1 MSQIGRTLLGRPS
14 ISFCMKPCYPKHGGA
29 HSVSKEE
36 AVAAVSPGVYKK
48 VLAVR
53 QAYPFDIACLLMR
66 FFGCMLNIGTVTM
79 ITLSGYSFLTAGL
92 SSSLIALSI
101 FVVTPRVSKLIDE
114 RGQSAVVPA
123 AAAISLVGLA
133 ILVGNVALNGPVW
146 PLFAGALL
154 VGFFPSPQA
163 MARARWTYLIRSG
176 RLGEA
181 SPDLRTMFSYESVL
195 DDAAF
200 IFSPSISIALAA
212 AIAPVAGMVAG
223 GAAFAVGVVLL
234 CASKSTEPVPGWSGA
249 ASTDCSQ
256 EAVADLAGEGPQQAA
271 RGGSPKRPAPTKSLI
286 ATSSAVRVLFVIYA
300 FAGSFLGLF
309 DTATV
314 SLSED
319 LHSPDFAGAV
329 LMASGAVSMT
339 AGFLFGMV
347 RLRAPLPK
355 QLVVAACAVGL
366 SFGTMFLIDSAPSL
380 MAVALFG
387 ATTYAPLLIVA
398 NGVCERAVPDARL
411 TEAITWL
418 NAGYTCGAAF
428 GPTVAGALIDAF
440 GTMASFKVGTLL
452 CLGMPVTALLCYR
465 IVKRNILP
473 AYTVAEQRNLT

>member
-1 MSQIGRTLLGRPS
+1 MSRS
-14 ISFCMKPCYPKHGGA
+14 GGGN
-29 HSVSKEE
+29 
-36 AVAAVSPGVYKK
+36 VAKVSPGVYKK
-48 VLAVR
+48 VLRVR
-53 QAYPFDIACLLMR
+53 EAYPFDIACLLMR
-66 FFGCMLNIGTVTM
+66 FFGSMLNIGVVTM

-101 FVVTPRVSKLIDE
+101 FVVTPRVSKRIDE
-114 RGQSAVVPA
+114 RGQSAVVPKA
-123 AAAISLVGLA
+123 AAVSLLGLVVLIA
-133 ILVGNVALNGPVW
+133 NVALHGPVW
-146 PLFAGALL
+146 PLFVGALL

-176 RLGEA
+176 RLGETA
-181 SPDLRTMFSYESVL
+181 PDLRTMFSYESVL
-195 DDAAF
+195 DDMAF

-212 AIAPVAGMVAG
+212 AIAPVAGMVCG
-223 GAAFAVGVVLL
+223 GVAFAVGVVLL
-234 CASKSTEPVPGWSGA
+234 CSAKGTEPYPGWSQGEAAGSAADVVGA
-249 ASTDCSQ
+249 ADAA
-256 EAVADLAGEGPQQAA
+256 EAVGDAAGEGALAEGAA
-271 RGGSPKRPAPTKSLI
+271 AVASAASVPSKSLL
-286 ATSSAVRVLFVIYA
+286 ATSEAVRVLFVIYA

-319 LHSPDFAGAV
+319 LNSPDFAGAV

-366 SFGTMFLIDSAPSL
+366 SFGTMFLIDSAPTL
-380 MAVALFG
+380 MVVALLG
-387 ATTYAPLLIVA
+387 ACTYAPLLIVA

-428 GPTVAGALIDAF
+428 GPTVAGALIDTF

-452 CLGMPVTALLCYR
+452 CLGMPITAILCYR
-465 IVKRNILP
+465 VVKASILP
-473 AYTVAEQRNLT
+473 AYTVVEKREM

>member
-1 MSQIGRTLLGRPS
+1 M
-14 ISFCMKPCYPKHGGA
+14 GGSGGG
-29 HSVSKEE
+29 SVAK
-36 AVAAVSPGVYKK
+36 VSPGVYKK
-48 VLAVR
+48 VLRVR
-53 QAYPFDIACLLMR
+53 EAYPFDIACLLMR
-66 FFGCMLNIGTVTM
+66 FFGSMLNIGVVTM

-101 FVVTPRVSKLIDE
+101 FVVTPRVSKRIDE
-114 RGQSAVVPA
+114 RGQSAVVPKA
-123 AAAISLVGLA
+123 AAVSLLGLVV
-133 ILVGNVALNGPVW
+133 LVANVALHGPVW
-146 PLFAGALL
+146 PLFVGALL

-181 SPDLRTMFSYESVL
+181 APDLRTMFSYESVL
-195 DDAAF
+195 DDMAF

-212 AIAPVAGMVAG
+212 AIAPVAGMVCG
-223 GAAFAVGVVLL
+223 GVAFAVGVVLL
-234 CASKSTEPVPGWSGA
+234 CSAKSTEPHPGWSQADVAGSGAEA
-249 ASTDCSQ
+249 AS
-256 EAVADLAGEGPQQAA
+256 AVADTAGAGAAASKGTLAEGAA
-271 RGGSPKRPAPTKSLI
+271 AVASAASVPSKSLL
-286 ATSSAVRVLFVIYA
+286 ATSAAVRVLFVIYA

-319 LHSPDFAGAV
+319 LNSPDFAGAV

-366 SFGTMFLIDSAPSL
+366 SFGTMFLIDSAPAL
-380 MAVALFG
+380 MAVALLG
-387 ATTYAPLLIVA
+387 ACTYAPLLIVA

-428 GPTVAGALIDAF
+428 GPTVAGALIDTF

-452 CLGMPVTALLCYR
+452 CLGMPLTAILCYR
-465 IVKRNILP
+465 VVKASILP
-473 AYTVAEQRNLT
+473 AYTVVEEREM

>member
-1 MSQIGRTLLGRPS
+1 MA
-14 ISFCMKPCYPKHGGA
+14 K
-29 HSVSKEE
+29 
-36 AVAAVSPGVYKK
+36 VSPGVYKK
-48 VLAVR
+48 VLRVR
-53 QAYPFDIACLLMR
+53 EAYPFDIACLLMR
-66 FFGCMLNIGTVTM
+66 FFGSMLNIGVVTM

-101 FVVTPRVSKLIDE
+101 FVVTPRVSKRIDE
-114 RGQSAVVPA
+114 RGQSAVVPKA
-123 AAAISLVGLA
+123 AAVSLLGLVVLIA
-133 ILVGNVALNGPVW
+133 NVALHGPVW
-146 PLFAGALL
+146 PLFVGALL

-181 SPDLRTMFSYESVL
+181 APDLRTMFSYESVL
-195 DDAAF
+195 DDMAF

-212 AIAPVAGMVAG
+212 AIAPVAGMVCG
-223 GAAFAVGVVLL
+223 GVAFAVGVVLL
-234 CASKSTEPVPGWSGA
+234 CSAKGTEPYPGWSQGEAAGGA
-249 ASTDCSQ
+249 ADVAD
-256 EAVADLAGEGPQQAA
+256 AVADVAGDGAAASKGALAEGAA
-271 RGGSPKRPAPTKSLI
+271 AVASAASVPSKSLL
-286 ATSSAVRVLFVIYA
+286 ATSAAVRVLFVIYA

-319 LHSPDFAGAV
+319 LNSPDFAGAV

-366 SFGTMFLIDSAPSL
+366 SFGTMFLIDSAPTL
-380 MAVALFG
+380 MAVALLG
-387 ATTYAPLLIVA
+387 ACTYAPLLIVA

-428 GPTVAGALIDAF
+428 GPTVAGALIDTF

-452 CLGMPVTALLCYR
+452 CLGMPLTAILCYR
-465 IVKRNILP
+465 VVKASILP
-473 AYTVAEQRNLT
+473 AYTVVEEREM

>member
-1 MSQIGRTLLGRPS
+1 M
-14 ISFCMKPCYPKHGGA
+14 
-29 HSVSKEE
+29 
-36 AVAAVSPGVYKK
+36 AAVSPGVYKK
-48 VLAVR
+48 VLSVR
-53 QAYPFDIACLLMR
+53 EAYPFDIACLLMR
-66 FFGCMLNIGTVTM
+66 FFGSMLNIGVVTM

-101 FVVTPRVSKLIDE
+101 FVVTPRVSKRIDE
-114 RGQSAVVPA
+114 RGQSAVVPKA
-123 AAAISLVGLA
+123 AAVSLLGLVVLIA
-133 ILVGNVALNGPVW
+133 NVALHGPVW
-146 PLFAGALL
+146 PLFVGALL
-154 VGFFPSPQA
+154 VGFFPSPPA

-181 SPDLRTMFSYESVL
+181 APDLRTMFSYESVL
-195 DDAAF
+195 DDMAF

-212 AIAPVAGMVAG
+212 AIAPVAGMVCG
-223 GAAFAVGVVLL
+223 GVAFAVGVVLL
-234 CASKSTEPVPGWSGA
+234 CSAKGTEPYPGWSQGETAGSAADVADAVGDAAGDGA
-249 ASTDCSQ
+249 AASKGALA
-256 EAVADLAGEGPQQAA
+256 EGAAAVASAA
-271 RGGSPKRPAPTKSLI
+271 SVPSKSLL

-319 LHSPDFAGAV
+319 LNSPDFAGAV

-366 SFGTMFLIDSAPSL
+366 SFGTMFLVDSAPTL
-380 MAVALFG
+380 MAVALLG
-387 ATTYAPLLIVA
+387 ACTYAPLLIVA

-452 CLGMPVTALLCYR
+452 CLGMPLTAILCYR
-465 IVKRNILP
+465 VVKASILP
-473 AYTVAEQRNLT
+473 AYTVVEKREM

>member
-1 MSQIGRTLLGRPS
+1 MD
-14 ISFCMKPCYPKHGGA
+14 A
-29 HSVSKEE
+29 EE
-36 AVAAVSPGVYKK
+36 GKGCAVAAVSPGVYKK

-53 QAYPFDIACLLMR
+53 QAYSFDIACLLMR
-66 FFGCMLNIGTVTM
+66 FFGSMLNIGVVTM

-101 FVVTPRVSKLIDE
+101 FVVTPRVSKRIDE
-114 RGQSAVVPA
+114 RGQSAVVPKA
-123 AAAISLVGLA
+123 AAVSLAGLV
-133 ILVGNVALNGPVW
+133 ILVANVALHGPAW
-146 PLFAGALL
+146 PLFVGALL
-154 VGFFPSPQA
+154 VGFYPSPQA

-181 SPDLRTMFSYESVL
+181 APDLRTMFSYESVL

-212 AIAPVAGMVAG
+212 AISPVAGMVTG
-223 GAAFAVGVVLL
+223 GVAFAVGVVLL
-234 CASKSTEPVPGWSGA
+234 CASRSTEPVPGWGDGGAGA
-249 ASTDCSQ
+249 ASAAA
-256 EAVADLAGEGPQQAA
+256 EVEGEPAVVAEQPP
-271 RGGSPKRPAPTKSLI
+271 RKSLL
-286 ATSSAVRVLFVIYA
+286 ATSAAVRVLFVTYA

-339 AGFLFGMV
+339 MGFLFGMV

-355 QLVVAACAVGL
+355 QFVVAACAVGL
-366 SFGTMFLIDSAPSL
+366 SFGTMFLIDSAPTL
-380 MAVALFG
+380 MLVALLG
-387 ATTYAPLLIVA
+387 AATYAPLLIVA
-398 NGVCERAVPDARL
+398 NSVCERAVPDARL

-428 GPTVAGALIDAF
+428 GPTVAGAIIDTF
-440 GTMASFKVGTLL
+440 GTMASFKVGTVL
-452 CLGMPVTALLCYR
+452 CLGMPVTAILCYR

-473 AYTVAEQRNLT
+473 AYTVVEERGAGK

>member
-1 MSQIGRTLLGRPS
+1 M
-14 ISFCMKPCYPKHGGA
+14 
-29 HSVSKEE
+29 
-36 AVAAVSPGVYKK
+36 AAVSPGVYKK

-53 QAYPFDIACLLMR
+53 QAYSFDIACLLMR
-66 FFGCMLNIGTVTM
+66 FFGSMLNIGVVTM

-101 FVVTPRVSKLIDE
+101 FVVTPRVSKRIDE
-114 RGQSAVVPA
+114 RGQSAVVPKA
-123 AAAISLVGLA
+123 AAVSLAGLV
-133 ILVGNVALNGPVW
+133 ILVANVALHGPAW
-146 PLFAGALL
+146 PLFVGALL
-154 VGFFPSPQA
+154 VGFYPSPQA

-181 SPDLRTMFSYESVL
+181 APDLRTMFSYESVL

-212 AIAPVAGMVAG
+212 AISPVAGMVTG
-223 GAAFAVGVVLL
+223 GVAFAVGVVLL
-234 CASKSTEPVPGWSGA
+234 CASRSTEPVPGWGDGGAGA
-249 ASTDCSQ
+249 ASA
-256 EAVADLAGEGPQQAA
+256 EAEVEGEPAVVAEQPP
-271 RGGSPKRPAPTKSLI
+271 RKSLL
-286 ATSSAVRVLFVIYA
+286 ATSAAVRVLFVTYA

-339 AGFLFGMV
+339 MGFLFGMV

-355 QLVVAACAVGL
+355 QFVVAACAVGL
-366 SFGTMFLIDSAPSL
+366 SFGTMFLIDSAPTL
-380 MAVALFG
+380 MLVALLG
-387 ATTYAPLLIVA
+387 AATYAPLLIVA
-398 NGVCERAVPDARL
+398 NSVCERAVPDARL

-428 GPTVAGALIDAF
+428 GPTVAGAIIDTF
-440 GTMASFKVGTLL
+440 GTMASFKVGTVL
-452 CLGMPVTALLCYR
+452 CLGMPVTAILCYR

-473 AYTVAEQRNLT
+473 AYTVVEERGAGK

>member
-1 MSQIGRTLLGRPS
+1 MSRS
-14 ISFCMKPCYPKHGGA
+14 GGGN
-29 HSVSKEE
+29 
-36 AVAAVSPGVYKK
+36 VAKVSPGVYKK
-48 VLAVR
+48 VLRVR
-53 QAYPFDIACLLMR
+53 EAYPFDIACLLMR
-66 FFGCMLNIGTVTM
+66 FFGSMLNIGVVTM

-101 FVVTPRVSKLIDE
+101 FVVTPRVSKRIDE
-114 RGQSAVVPA
+114 RGQSAVVPKA
-123 AAAISLVGLA
+123 AAVSLLGLVVLIA
-133 ILVGNVALNGPVW
+133 NVALHGPVW
-146 PLFAGALL
+146 PLFVGALL

-181 SPDLRTMFSYESVL
+181 APDLRTMFSYESVL
-195 DDAAF
+195 DDMAF

-212 AIAPVAGMVAG
+212 AIAPVAGMVCG
-223 GAAFAVGVVLL
+223 GVAFAVGVVLL
-234 CASKSTEPVPGWSGA
+234 CSAKGTEPYPGWSQGETA
-249 ASTDCSQ
+249 GSVADVAD
-256 EAVADLAGEGPQQAA
+256 AVADVAGDGAPASKGALAEGAA
-271 RGGSPKRPAPTKSLI
+271 AAASAASAPAKSLL

-319 LHSPDFAGAV
+319 LNSPDFAGAV

-366 SFGTMFLIDSAPSL
+366 SFGTMFLIDSASTL
-380 MAVALFG
+380 MAVALLG
-387 ATTYAPLLIVA
+387 ACTYAPLLIVA

-428 GPTVAGALIDAF
+428 GPTVAGALIDTF

-452 CLGMPVTALLCYR
+452 CLGMPLTAILCYR
-465 IVKRNILP
+465 VVKASILP
-473 AYTVAEQRNLT
+473 AYTVVEKREM

>member
-1 MSQIGRTLLGRPS
+1 MSGS
-14 ISFCMKPCYPKHGGA
+14 GGGN
-29 HSVSKEE
+29 
-36 AVAAVSPGVYKK
+36 VAKVSPGVYKK
-48 VLAVR
+48 VLRVR
-53 QAYPFDIACLLMR
+53 EAYPFDIACLLMR
-66 FFGCMLNIGTVTM
+66 FFGSMLNIGVVTM

-101 FVVTPRVSKLIDE
+101 FVVTPRVSKRIDE
-114 RGQSAVVPA
+114 RGQSAVVPKA
-123 AAAISLVGLA
+123 AAVSLLGLVVLIA
-133 ILVGNVALNGPVW
+133 NVALHGPVW
-146 PLFAGALL
+146 PLFVGALL

-176 RLGEA
+176 RLGETA
-181 SPDLRTMFSYESVL
+181 PDLRTMFSYESVL
-195 DDAAF
+195 DDMAF

-212 AIAPVAGMVAG
+212 AIAPVAGMVCG
-223 GAAFAVGVVLL
+223 GVAFAVGVVLL
-234 CASKSTEPVPGWSGA
+234 CSAKGTEPYPGWSQGEAAGSAADVADVVGA
-249 ASTDCSQ
+249 ADAADAVGDAAGDGAAASKGALA
-256 EAVADLAGEGPQQAA
+256 EGAAAVASAA
-271 RGGSPKRPAPTKSLI
+271 SVPSKSLL

-319 LHSPDFAGAV
+319 LNSPDFAGAV

-366 SFGTMFLIDSAPSL
+366 SFGTMFLIDSAPTL
-380 MAVALFG
+380 MAVALLG
-387 ATTYAPLLIVA
+387 ACTYAPLLIVA

-428 GPTVAGALIDAF
+428 GPTVAGALIDTF

-452 CLGMPVTALLCYR
+452 CLGMPLTAILCYR
-465 IVKRNILP
+465 VVKASILP
-473 AYTVAEQRNLT
+473 AYTVVEKREM

>member
-1 MSQIGRTLLGRPS
+1 MSRS
-14 ISFCMKPCYPKHGGA
+14 GGGN
-29 HSVSKEE
+29 
-36 AVAAVSPGVYKK
+36 VAKVSPGVYKK
-48 VLAVR
+48 VLRVR
-53 QAYPFDIACLLMR
+53 EAYPFDIACLLMR
-66 FFGCMLNIGTVTM
+66 FFGSMLNIGVVTM

-101 FVVTPRVSKLIDE
+101 FVVTPRVSKRIDE
-114 RGQSAVVPA
+114 RGQSAVVPKA
-123 AAAISLVGLA
+123 AAVSLLGLVVLIA
-133 ILVGNVALNGPVW
+133 NVALHGPVW
-146 PLFAGALL
+146 PLFVGALL

-176 RLGEA
+176 RLGETA
-181 SPDLRTMFSYESVL
+181 PDLRTMFSYESVL
-195 DDAAF
+195 DDMAF

-212 AIAPVAGMVAG
+212 AIAPVAGRVCG
-223 GAAFAVGVVLL
+223 GVAFAVGVVLL
-234 CASKSTEPVPGWSGA
+234 CSAKGTEPYPGWSQGEA
-249 ASTDCSQ
+249 AGSAADVAD
-256 EAVADLAGEGPQQAA
+256 AVADVAGDGAAASKGALAEGAA
-271 RGGSPKRPAPTKSLI
+271 AVASAASVPSKSLL

-319 LHSPDFAGAV
+319 LNSPDFAGAV

-366 SFGTMFLIDSAPSL
+366 SFGTMFLIDSAPTL
-380 MAVALFG
+380 MAVALLG
-387 ATTYAPLLIVA
+387 ACTYAPLLIVA

-428 GPTVAGALIDAF
+428 GPTVAGALIDTF

-452 CLGMPVTALLCYR
+452 CLGMPLTAILCYR
-465 IVKRNILP
+465 VVKASILP
-473 AYTVAEQRNLT
+473 AYTVVEKREM

>member
-1 MSQIGRTLLGRPS
+1 MA
-14 ISFCMKPCYPKHGGA
+14 K
-29 HSVSKEE
+29 
-36 AVAAVSPGVYKK
+36 VSPGVYKK
-48 VLAVR
+48 VLRVR
-53 QAYPFDIACLLMR
+53 EAYPFDIACLLMR
-66 FFGCMLNIGTVTM
+66 FFGSMLNIGVVTM

-101 FVVTPRVSKLIDE
+101 FVVTPRVSKRIDE
-114 RGQSAVVPA
+114 RGQSAVVPKA
-123 AAAISLVGLA
+123 AAVSLLGLVVLIA
-133 ILVGNVALNGPVW
+133 NVALHGPVW
-146 PLFAGALL
+146 PLFVGALL

-176 RLGEA
+176 RLGETA
-181 SPDLRTMFSYESVL
+181 PDLRTMFSYESVL
-195 DDAAF
+195 DDMAF

-212 AIAPVAGMVAG
+212 AIAPVAGMVCG
-223 GAAFAVGVVLL
+223 GVAFAVGVVLL
-234 CASKSTEPVPGWSGA
+234 CSAKGTEPYPGWSQGEAAGSAADVADVADAVDAAEAVGDAAGERAAASKGALAEGA
-249 ASTDCSQ
+249 A
-256 EAVADLAGEGPQQAA
+256 AVASAA
-271 RGGSPKRPAPTKSLI
+271 SVPSKSLL

-319 LHSPDFAGAV
+319 LNSPDFAGAV

-366 SFGTMFLIDSAPSL
+366 SFGTMFLIDSAPTL
-380 MAVALFG
+380 MAVALLG
-387 ATTYAPLLIVA
+387 ACTYAPLLIVA

-428 GPTVAGALIDAF
+428 GPTVAGALIDTF

-452 CLGMPVTALLCYR
+452 CLGMPLTAIRCYR
-465 IVKRNILP
+465 VVKASILP
-473 AYTVAEQRNLT
+473 AYTVVEKREM

>member
-1 MSQIGRTLLGRPS
+1 M
-14 ISFCMKPCYPKHGGA
+14 
-29 HSVSKEE
+29 
-36 AVAAVSPGVYKK
+36 AAVSPGVYKK

-53 QAYPFDIACLLMR
+53 QAYSFDIACLLMR
-66 FFGCMLNIGTVTM
+66 FFGSMLNIGVVTM

-101 FVVTPRVSKLIDE
+101 FVVTPRVSKRIDE
-114 RGQSAVVPA
+114 RGQSAVVPKA
-123 AAAISLVGLA
+123 AAMSLAGLV
-133 ILVGNVALNGPVW
+133 ILVANVALHGPAW
-146 PLFAGALL
+146 PLFVGALL
-154 VGFFPSPQA
+154 VGFYPSPQA

-181 SPDLRTMFSYESVL
+181 APDLRTMFSYESVL

-212 AIAPVAGMVAG
+212 AISPVAGMVTG
-223 GAAFAVGVVLL
+223 GVAFAVGVVLL
-234 CASKSTEPVPGWSGA
+234 CASRSTEPVPGWGDGGAGA
-249 ASTDCSQ
+249 ASAAA
-256 EAVADLAGEGPQQAA
+256 EVEGEPAVVAEQPP
-271 RGGSPKRPAPTKSLI
+271 RKSLL
-286 ATSSAVRVLFVIYA
+286 ATSAAVRVLFVTYA

-339 AGFLFGMV
+339 MGFLFGMV

-355 QLVVAACAVGL
+355 QFVVAACAVGL
-366 SFGTMFLIDSAPSL
+366 SFGTMFLIDSAPTL
-380 MAVALFG
+380 MLVALLG
-387 ATTYAPLLIVA
+387 AATYAPLLIVA
-398 NGVCERAVPDARL
+398 NSVCERAVPDARL

-428 GPTVAGALIDAF
+428 GPTVAGAIIDTF
-440 GTMASFKVGTLL
+440 GTMASFKVGTVL
-452 CLGMPVTALLCYR
+452 CLGMPVTAILCYR

-473 AYTVAEQRNLT
+473 AYTVVEERGAGK

>member
-1 MSQIGRTLLGRPS
+1 MA
-14 ISFCMKPCYPKHGGA
+14 K
-29 HSVSKEE
+29 
-36 AVAAVSPGVYKK
+36 VSPGVYKK
-48 VLAVR
+48 VLRVR
-53 QAYPFDIACLLMR
+53 EAYPFDIACLLMR
-66 FFGCMLNIGTVTM
+66 FFGSMLNIGVVTM

-101 FVVTPRVSKLIDE
+101 FVVTPRVSKRIDE
-114 RGQSAVVPA
+114 RGQSAVVPKA
-123 AAAISLVGLA
+123 AAVSLLGLVVLIA
-133 ILVGNVALNGPVW
+133 NVALHGPVW
-146 PLFAGALL
+146 PLFVGALL

-176 RLGEA
+176 RLGETA
-181 SPDLRTMFSYESVL
+181 PDLRTMFSYESVL
-195 DDAAF
+195 DDMAF

-212 AIAPVAGMVAG
+212 AIAPVAGMVCG
-223 GAAFAVGVVLL
+223 GVAFAVGVVLL
-234 CASKSTEPVPGWSGA
+234 CSAKGTEPYPGWSQGEAAGSAADVADVADAVGDAAGDGA
-249 ASTDCSQ
+249 AASKGALA
-256 EAVADLAGEGPQQAA
+256 EGAAAVASAA
-271 RGGSPKRPAPTKSLI
+271 SVPSKSLL

-319 LHSPDFAGAV
+319 LNSPDFAGAV

-366 SFGTMFLIDSAPSL
+366 SFGTMFLVDSAPTL
-380 MAVALFG
+380 MAVALLG
-387 ATTYAPLLIVA
+387 ACTYAPLLIVA

-428 GPTVAGALIDAF
+428 GPTVAGALIDTF

-452 CLGMPVTALLCYR
+452 CLGMPLTAILCYR
-465 IVKRNILP
+465 VVKASILP
-473 AYTVAEQRNLT
+473 AYTVVEKREM

>member
-1 MSQIGRTLLGRPS
+1 M
-14 ISFCMKPCYPKHGGA
+14 
-29 HSVSKEE
+29 
-36 AVAAVSPGVYKK
+36 AAVSPGVYKK
-48 VLAVR
+48 VLSVR
-53 QAYPFDIACLLMR
+53 EAYPFDIACLLMR
-66 FFGCMLNIGTVTM
+66 FFGSMLNIGVVTM

-101 FVVTPRVSKLIDE
+101 FVVTPRVSKRIDE
-114 RGQSAVVPA
+114 RGQSAVVPKA
-123 AAAISLVGLA
+123 AAVSLLGLVVLIA
-133 ILVGNVALNGPVW
+133 NVALHGPVW
-146 PLFAGALL
+146 PLFVGALL

-181 SPDLRTMFSYESVL
+181 APDLRTMFSYESVL
-195 DDAAF
+195 DDMAF

-212 AIAPVAGMVAG
+212 AIAPVAGMVCG
-223 GAAFAVGVVLL
+223 GVAFAVGVVLL
-234 CASKSTEPVPGWSGA
+234 CSAKGTEPYPGWSQGETAGSAADVAFAVGDAAGDGA
-249 ASTDCSQ
+249 AASKGALA
-256 EAVADLAGEGPQQAA
+256 EGAAAVASAA
-271 RGGSPKRPAPTKSLI
+271 SVPSKSLL

-319 LHSPDFAGAV
+319 LNSPDFAGAV

-366 SFGTMFLIDSAPSL
+366 SFGTMFLVDSAPTL
-380 MAVALFG
+380 MAVALLG
-387 ATTYAPLLIVA
+387 ACTYAPLLIVA

-452 CLGMPVTALLCYR
+452 CLGMPLTAILCYR
-465 IVKRNILP
+465 VVKASILP
-473 AYTVAEQRNLT
+473 AYTVVEKREM

>member
-1 MSQIGRTLLGRPS
+1 MA
-14 ISFCMKPCYPKHGGA
+14 K
-29 HSVSKEE
+29 
-36 AVAAVSPGVYKK
+36 VSPGVYKK
-48 VLAVR
+48 VLRVR
-53 QAYPFDIACLLMR
+53 EAYPFDIACLLMR
-66 FFGCMLNIGTVTM
+66 FFGSMLNIGVVTM

-101 FVVTPRVSKLIDE
+101 FVVTPRVSKRIDE
-114 RGQSAVVPA
+114 RGQSAVVPKA
-123 AAAISLVGLA
+123 AALSLLGLVV
-133 ILVGNVALNGPVW
+133 LVANVTLRGPVW
-146 PLFAGALL
+146 PLFVGALL

-181 SPDLRTMFSYESVL
+181 APDLRTMFSYESVL
-195 DDAAF
+195 DDMAF

-212 AIAPVAGMVAG
+212 AIAPVAGMVCG
-223 GAAFAVGVVLL
+223 GVAFAVGVVLL
-234 CASKSTEPVPGWSGA
+234 CSAKSTEPHPGWSQTDVAGSGAEA
-249 ASTDCSQ
+249 AS
-256 EAVADLAGEGPQQAA
+256 AVADVAGDGAAASKGALAEGAA
-271 RGGSPKRPAPTKSLI
+271 AVASAASVPSKSLL
-286 ATSSAVRVLFVIYA
+286 ATSAAVRVLFVIYA

-319 LHSPDFAGAV
+319 LNSPDFAGAV

-366 SFGTMFLIDSAPSL
+366 SFGTMFLIDSAPTL
-380 MAVALFG
+380 MAVALLG
-387 ATTYAPLLIVA
+387 ACTYAPLLIVA

-428 GPTVAGALIDAF
+428 GPTVAGALIDTF

-452 CLGMPVTALLCYR
+452 CLGMPLTAIFCYR
-465 IVKRNILP
+465 VVKASILP
-473 AYTVAEQRNLT
+473 AYTVVEEREM

>member
-1 MSQIGRTLLGRPS
+1 LD
-14 ISFCMKPCYPKHGGA
+14 A
-29 HSVSKEE
+29 EE
-36 AVAAVSPGVYKK
+36 GKGCAVAAVSPGVYKK

-53 QAYPFDIACLLMR
+53 QAYSFDIACLLMR
-66 FFGCMLNIGTVTM
+66 FFGSMLNIGVVTM

-101 FVVTPRVSKLIDE
+101 FVVTPRVSKRIDE
-114 RGQSAVVPA
+114 RGQSAVVPKA
-123 AAAISLVGLA
+123 AAVSLAGLV
-133 ILVGNVALNGPVW
+133 ILVANVALHGPAW
-146 PLFAGALL
+146 PLFVGALL
-154 VGFFPSPQA
+154 VGFYPSPQA

-181 SPDLRTMFSYESVL
+181 APDLRTMFSYESVL

-212 AIAPVAGMVAG
+212 AISPVAGMVTG
-223 GAAFAVGVVLL
+223 GVAFAVGVVLL
-234 CASKSTEPVPGWSGA
+234 CASRSTEPVPGWGDGGAGA
-249 ASTDCSQ
+249 ASAAA
-256 EAVADLAGEGPQQAA
+256 EVEGEPAVVAEQPP
-271 RGGSPKRPAPTKSLI
+271 RKSLL
-286 ATSSAVRVLFVIYA
+286 ATSAAVRVLFVTYA

-339 AGFLFGMV
+339 MGFLFGMV

-355 QLVVAACAVGL
+355 QFVVAACAVGL
-366 SFGTMFLIDSAPSL
+366 SFGTMFLIDSAPTL
-380 MAVALFG
+380 MLVALLG
-387 ATTYAPLLIVA
+387 AATYAPLLIVA
-398 NGVCERAVPDARL
+398 NSVCERAVPDARL

-428 GPTVAGALIDAF
+428 GPTVAGAIIDTF
-440 GTMASFKVGTLL
+440 GTMASFKVGTVL
-452 CLGMPVTALLCYR
+452 CLGMPVTAILCYR

-473 AYTVAEQRNLT
+473 AYTVVEERGAGK

>member
-1 MSQIGRTLLGRPS
+1 
-14 ISFCMKPCYPKHGGA
+14 
-29 HSVSKEE
+29 
-36 AVAAVSPGVYKK
+36 VAAVSPGVYKK

-53 QAYPFDIACLLMR
+53 QAYSFDIACLLMR
-66 FFGCMLNIGTVTM
+66 FFGSMLNIGVVTM

-101 FVVTPRVSKLIDE
+101 FVVTPRVSKRIDE
-114 RGQSAVVPA
+114 RGQSAVVPKA
-123 AAAISLVGLA
+123 AAVSLAGLV
-133 ILVGNVALNGPVW
+133 ILVANVALHGPAW
-146 PLFAGALL
+146 PLFVGALL
-154 VGFFPSPQA
+154 VGFYPSPQA

-181 SPDLRTMFSYESVL
+181 APDLRTMFSYESVL

-212 AIAPVAGMVAG
+212 AISPVAGMVTG
-223 GAAFAVGVVLL
+223 GVAFAVGVVLL
-234 CASKSTEPVPGWSGA
+234 CASRSTEPVPGWGDGGAGA
-249 ASTDCSQ
+249 ASAAA
-256 EAVADLAGEGPQQAA
+256 EVEGEPAVVAEQPP
-271 RGGSPKRPAPTKSLI
+271 RKSLL
-286 ATSSAVRVLFVIYA
+286 ATSAAVRVLFVTYA

-339 AGFLFGMV
+339 MGFLFGMV

-355 QLVVAACAVGL
+355 QFVVAACAVGL
-366 SFGTMFLIDSAPSL
+366 SFGTMFLIDSAPTL
-380 MAVALFG
+380 MLVALLG
-387 ATTYAPLLIVA
+387 AATYAPLLIVA
-398 NGVCERAVPDARL
+398 NSVCERAVPDARL

-428 GPTVAGALIDAF
+428 GPTVAGAIIDTF
-440 GTMASFKVGTLL
+440 GTMASFKVGTVL
-452 CLGMPVTALLCYR
+452 CLGMPVTAILCYR
-465 IVKRNILP
+465 IVKRNVLP
-473 AYTVAEQRNLT
+473 AYTVVEERGAGK

>member
-1 MSQIGRTLLGRPS
+1 MSRS
-14 ISFCMKPCYPKHGGA
+14 GGGN
-29 HSVSKEE
+29 
-36 AVAAVSPGVYKK
+36 VAKVSPGVYKK
-48 VLAVR
+48 VLRVR
-53 QAYPFDIACLLMR
+53 EAYPFDIACLLMR
-66 FFGCMLNIGTVTM
+66 FFGSMLNIGVVTM

-101 FVVTPRVSKLIDE
+101 FVVTPRVSKRIDE
-114 RGQSAVVPA
+114 RGQSAVVPKA
-123 AAAISLVGLA
+123 AAVSLLGLVVLIA
-133 ILVGNVALNGPVW
+133 NVALHGPVW
-146 PLFAGALL
+146 PLFVGALL

-176 RLGEA
+176 RLGETA
-181 SPDLRTMFSYESVL
+181 PDLRTMFSYESVL
-195 DDAAF
+195 DDMAF

-212 AIAPVAGMVAG
+212 AIAPVAGMVCG
-223 GAAFAVGVVLL
+223 GVAFAVGVVLL
-234 CASKSTEPVPGWSGA
+234 CLAKGTEPYPGWSQGEA
-249 ASTDCSQ
+249 AGSAADVVD
-256 EAVADLAGEGPQQAA
+256 AVADVAGDGAAASKGALAEGAA
-271 RGGSPKRPAPTKSLI
+271 AVASAASVPSKSLL

-319 LHSPDFAGAV
+319 LNSPDFAGAV

-366 SFGTMFLIDSAPSL
+366 SFGTMFLIDSAPTL
-380 MAVALFG
+380 MAVALLG
-387 ATTYAPLLIVA
+387 ACTYAPLLIVA

-428 GPTVAGALIDAF
+428 GPTVAGALIDTF

-452 CLGMPVTALLCYR
+452 CLGMPLTAILCYR
-465 IVKRNILP
+465 VVKASILP
-473 AYTVAEQRNLT
+473 AYTVVEKREM

>member
-1 MSQIGRTLLGRPS
+1 MA
-14 ISFCMKPCYPKHGGA
+14 K
-29 HSVSKEE
+29 
-36 AVAAVSPGVYKK
+36 VSPGVYKK
-48 VLAVR
+48 VLRVR
-53 QAYPFDIACLLMR
+53 EAYPFDIACLLMR
-66 FFGCMLNIGTVTM
+66 FFGSMLNIGVVTM
-79 ITLSGYSFLTAGL
+79 VTLSGYSFLTAGL

-101 FVVTPRVSKLIDE
+101 FVVTPRVSKRIDE
-114 RGQSAVVPA
+114 RGQSAVVPKA
-123 AAAISLVGLA
+123 AAVSLLGLVVLIA
-133 ILVGNVALNGPVW
+133 NVALHGPVW
-146 PLFAGALL
+146 PLFVGALL

-181 SPDLRTMFSYESVL
+181 APDLRTMFSYESVL
-195 DDAAF
+195 DDMAF

-212 AIAPVAGMVAG
+212 AIAPVAGMVCG
-223 GAAFAVGVVLL
+223 GVAFAVGVVLL
-234 CASKSTEPVPGWSGA
+234 CSAKGTEPYPGWSQGEAAGSAADVVGA
-249 ASTDCSQ
+249 ADAA
-256 EAVADLAGEGPQQAA
+256 EAVGDAAGEGAA
-271 RGGSPKRPAPTKSLI
+271 ASKGALAEGAAAVASAASVPSKSLL

-319 LHSPDFAGAV
+319 LNSPDFAGAV

-366 SFGTMFLIDSAPSL
+366 SFGTMFLIDSAPML
-380 MAVALFG
+380 MAVALLG
-387 ATTYAPLLIVA
+387 ACTYAPLLIVA

-428 GPTVAGALIDAF
+428 GPTVAGALIDTF

-452 CLGMPVTALLCYR
+452 CLGMPLTAILCYR
-465 IVKRNILP
+465 VVKASILP
-473 AYTVAEQRNLT
+473 AYTVVEKREM

>member
-1 MSQIGRTLLGRPS
+1 MSGS
-14 ISFCMKPCYPKHGGA
+14 GGG
-29 HSVSKEE
+29 K
-36 AVAAVSPGVYKK
+36 VAKVSPGVYKK
-48 VLAVR
+48 VLRVR
-53 QAYPFDIACLLMR
+53 EAYPFDIACLLMR
-66 FFGCMLNIGTVTM
+66 FFGSMLNIGVVTM

-101 FVVTPRVSKLIDE
+101 FVVTPRVSKRIDE
-114 RGQSAVVPA
+114 RGQSAVVPKA
-123 AAAISLVGLA
+123 AAVSLLGLVVLIA
-133 ILVGNVALNGPVW
+133 NVALHGPVW
-146 PLFAGALL
+146 PLFVGALL

-176 RLGEA
+176 RLGETA
-181 SPDLRTMFSYESVL
+181 PDLRTMFSYESVL
-195 DDAAF
+195 DDMAF

-212 AIAPVAGMVAG
+212 AIAPVAGMVCG
-223 GAAFAVGVVLL
+223 GVAFAVGVVLL
-234 CASKSTEPVPGWSGA
+234 CSAKGTEPYPGWSQGEAAGSAADVADVVADVAGDGA
-249 ASTDCSQ
+249 AALKGALAEGAS
-256 EAVADLAGEGPQQAA
+256 AVASAA
-271 RGGSPKRPAPTKSLI
+271 SAPAKSLL

-319 LHSPDFAGAV
+319 LNSPDFAGAV

-366 SFGTMFLIDSAPSL
+366 SFGTMFLIDSAPTL
-380 MAVALFG
+380 MAVALLG
-387 ATTYAPLLIVA
+387 ACTYAPLLIVA

-428 GPTVAGALIDAF
+428 GPTVAGALIDTF

-452 CLGMPVTALLCYR
+452 CLGMPLTAILCYR
-465 IVKRNILP
+465 VVKASILP
-473 AYTVAEQRNLT
+473 AYTVVEKREM

>member
-1 MSQIGRTLLGRPS
+1 MSGS
-14 ISFCMKPCYPKHGGA
+14 GGG
-29 HSVSKEE
+29 SVAK
-36 AVAAVSPGVYKK
+36 VSPGVYKK
-48 VLAVR
+48 VLRVR
-53 QAYPFDIACLLMR
+53 EAYPFDIACLLMR
-66 FFGCMLNIGTVTM
+66 FFGSMLNIGVVTM

-101 FVVTPRVSKLIDE
+101 FVVTPRVSKRIDE
-114 RGQSAVVPA
+114 RGQSAVVPKA
-123 AAAISLVGLA
+123 AAVSLLGLVV
-133 ILVGNVALNGPVW
+133 LVANVALHGPVW
-146 PLFAGALL
+146 PLFVGALL

-181 SPDLRTMFSYESVL
+181 APDLRTMFSYESVL
-195 DDAAF
+195 DDMAF

-212 AIAPVAGMVAG
+212 AIAPVAGMVCG
-223 GAAFAVGVVLL
+223 GVAFAVGVVLL
-234 CASKSTEPVPGWSGA
+234 CSAKSTEPHPGWSQTDVAGSGAEA
-249 ASTDCSQ
+249 AS
-256 EAVADLAGEGPQQAA
+256 AVADTAGAGAAASKGALAEGAA
-271 RGGSPKRPAPTKSLI
+271 AVASAASVPSKSLL
-286 ATSSAVRVLFVIYA
+286 ATSAAVRVLFVIYA

-319 LHSPDFAGAV
+319 LNSPDFAGAV

-355 QLVVAACAVGL
+355 QLVVAAC
-366 SFGTMFLIDSAPSL
+366 
-380 MAVALFG
+380 
-387 ATTYAPLLIVA
+387 PLLIVA

-428 GPTVAGALIDAF
+428 GPTVAGALIDTF

-452 CLGMPVTALLCYR
+452 CLGMPLTAILCYR
-465 IVKRNILP
+465 VVKASILP
-473 AYTVAEQRNLT
+473 AYTVVEEREM

>member
-1 MSQIGRTLLGRPS
+1 M
-14 ISFCMKPCYPKHGGA
+14 
-29 HSVSKEE
+29 
-36 AVAAVSPGVYKK
+36 AAVSPGVYKK

-53 QAYPFDIACLLMR
+53 QAYSFDIACLLMR
-66 FFGCMLNIGTVTM
+66 FFGSMLNIGVVTM

-101 FVVTPRVSKLIDE
+101 FVVTPRVSKRIDE
-114 RGQSAVVPA
+114 RGQSAVVPKA
-123 AAAISLVGLA
+123 AAVSLAGLV
-133 ILVGNVALNGPVW
+133 ILVANVALHGPAW
-146 PLFAGALL
+146 PLFVGALL
-154 VGFFPSPQA
+154 VGFYPS
-163 MARARWTYLIRSG
+163 SG

-181 SPDLRTMFSYESVL
+181 APDLRTMFSYESVL

-212 AIAPVAGMVAG
+212 AISPVAGMVTG
-223 GAAFAVGVVLL
+223 GVAFAVGVVLL
-234 CASKSTEPVPGWSGA
+234 CASRSTEPVPGWGDGGAGA
-249 ASTDCSQ
+249 ASAAA
-256 EAVADLAGEGPQQAA
+256 EVEGEPAVVAEQPP
-271 RGGSPKRPAPTKSLI
+271 RKSLL
-286 ATSSAVRVLFVIYA
+286 ATSAAVRVLFVTYA

-339 AGFLFGMV
+339 MGFLFGMV

-355 QLVVAACAVGL
+355 QFVVAACAVGL
-366 SFGTMFLIDSAPSL
+366 SFGTMFLIDSAPTL
-380 MAVALFG
+380 MLVALLG
-387 ATTYAPLLIVA
+387 AATYAPLLIVA
-398 NGVCERAVPDARL
+398 NSVCERAVPDARL

-428 GPTVAGALIDAF
+428 GPTVAGAIIDTF
-440 GTMASFKVGTLL
+440 GTMASFKVGTVL
-452 CLGMPVTALLCYR
+452 CLGMPVTAILCYR

-473 AYTVAEQRNLT
+473 AYTVVEERGAGK

>member
-1 MSQIGRTLLGRPS
+1 MSRS
-14 ISFCMKPCYPKHGGA
+14 GGGN
-29 HSVSKEE
+29 
-36 AVAAVSPGVYKK
+36 VAKVSPGVYKK
-48 VLAVR
+48 VLRVR
-53 QAYPFDIACLLMR
+53 EAYPFDIACLLMR
-66 FFGCMLNIGTVTM
+66 FFGSMLNIGVVTM

-101 FVVTPRVSKLIDE
+101 FVVTPRVSKRIDE
-114 RGQSAVVPA
+114 RGQSAVVPKA
-123 AAAISLVGLA
+123 AAVSLLGLVVLIA
-133 ILVGNVALNGPVW
+133 NVALHGPVW
-146 PLFAGALL
+146 PLFVGALL

-176 RLGEA
+176 RLGETA
-181 SPDLRTMFSYESVL
+181 PDLRTMFSYESVL
-195 DDAAF
+195 DDMAF

-212 AIAPVAGMVAG
+212 AIAPVAGMVCG
-223 GAAFAVGVVLL
+223 GVAFAVGVVLL
-234 CASKSTEPVPGWSGA
+234 CSAKGTEPYPGWSQGEAAGSAGAVDAAEAVGDAVGEGA
-249 ASTDCSQ
+249 AASKGALA
-256 EAVADLAGEGPQQAA
+256 EGAAAVASAA
-271 RGGSPKRPAPTKSLI
+271 SAPAKSLL

-319 LHSPDFAGAV
+319 LNSPDFAGAV

-366 SFGTMFLIDSAPSL
+366 SFGTMFLIDSAPTL
-380 MAVALFG
+380 MAVALLG
-387 ATTYAPLLIVA
+387 ACTYAPLLIVA

-428 GPTVAGALIDAF
+428 GPTVAGALIDTF

-452 CLGMPVTALLCYR
+452 CLGMPLTAILCYR
-465 IVKRNILP
+465 VVKASILP
-473 AYTVAEQRNLT
+473 AYTVVEKREM

>member
-1 MSQIGRTLLGRPS
+1 MSGS
-14 ISFCMKPCYPKHGGA
+14 GGG
-29 HSVSKEE
+29 SVAK
-36 AVAAVSPGVYKK
+36 VSPGVYKK
-48 VLAVR
+48 VLRVR
-53 QAYPFDIACLLMR
+53 EAYPFDIACLLMR
-66 FFGCMLNIGTVTM
+66 FFGSMLNIGVVTM

-101 FVVTPRVSKLIDE
+101 FVVTPRVSKRIDE
-114 RGQSAVVPA
+114 RGQSAVVPKA
-123 AAAISLVGLA
+123 AAVSLLGLVVLIA
-133 ILVGNVALNGPVW
+133 NVALHGPVW
-146 PLFAGALL
+146 PLFVGALL

-176 RLGEA
+176 RLGETA
-181 SPDLRTMFSYESVL
+181 PDLRTMFSYESVL
-195 DDAAF
+195 DDMAF

-212 AIAPVAGMVAG
+212 AIAPVAGMVCG
-223 GAAFAVGVVLL
+223 GVAFAIGVVLL
-234 CASKSTEPVPGWSGA
+234 CSAKGTEPHPGWSQTDVAGSGAEA
-249 ASTDCSQ
+249 AS
-256 EAVADLAGEGPQQAA
+256 AVADTAGAGAAASKGALAEGAA
-271 RGGSPKRPAPTKSLI
+271 AVASAASVPSKSLL
-286 ATSSAVRVLFVIYA
+286 ATSAAVRVLFVIYA

-319 LHSPDFAGAV
+319 LNSPDFAGAV

-366 SFGTMFLIDSAPSL
+366 SFGTMFLIDSAPTL
-380 MAVALFG
+380 MAVALLG
-387 ATTYAPLLIVA
+387 ACTYAPLLIVA

-428 GPTVAGALIDAF
+428 GPTVAGALIDTF

-452 CLGMPVTALLCYR
+452 CLGMPLTAILCYR
-465 IVKRNILP
+465 VVKASILP
-473 AYTVAEQRNLT
+473 AYTVVEEREM

>member
-1 MSQIGRTLLGRPS
+1 MA
-14 ISFCMKPCYPKHGGA
+14 K
-29 HSVSKEE
+29 
-36 AVAAVSPGVYKK
+36 VSPGVYKK
-48 VLAVR
+48 VLRVR
-53 QAYPFDIACLLMR
+53 EAYPFDIACLLMR
-66 FFGCMLNIGTVTM
+66 FFGSMLNIGVVTM

-101 FVVTPRVSKLIDE
+101 FVVTPRVSKRIDE
-114 RGQSAVVPA
+114 RGQSAVVPKA
-123 AAAISLVGLA
+123 AAVSLLGLVV
-133 ILVGNVALNGPVW
+133 LVANVALHGPVW
-146 PLFAGALL
+146 PLFVGALL

-181 SPDLRTMFSYESVL
+181 APDLRTMFSYESVL
-195 DDAAF
+195 DDMAF

-212 AIAPVAGMVAG
+212 AIAPVAGMVCG
-223 GAAFAVGVVLL
+223 GVAFAVGVVLL
-234 CASKSTEPVPGWSGA
+234 CSAKSTEPHPGWSQGEAAGGA
-249 ASTDCSQ
+249 ADVAD
-256 EAVADLAGEGPQQAA
+256 AVADVAGDGVAASKGALAEGAA
-271 RGGSPKRPAPTKSLI
+271 AVASAASVPSKSLL

-319 LHSPDFAGAV
+319 LNSPDFAGAV

-366 SFGTMFLIDSAPSL
+366 SFGTMFLIDSAPTL
-380 MAVALFG
+380 MAVALLG
-387 ATTYAPLLIVA
+387 ACTYAPLLIVA

-428 GPTVAGALIDAF
+428 GPTVAGALIDTF

-452 CLGMPVTALLCYR
+452 CLGMPLTAILCYR
-465 IVKRNILP
+465 VVKASILP
-473 AYTVAEQRNLT
+473 AYTVVEEREM

>member
-1 MSQIGRTLLGRPS
+1 MSGS
-14 ISFCMKPCYPKHGGA
+14 GGGN
-29 HSVSKEE
+29 
-36 AVAAVSPGVYKK
+36 VAKVSPGVYKK
-48 VLAVR
+48 VLRVR
-53 QAYPFDIACLLMR
+53 EAYPFDIACLLMR
-66 FFGCMLNIGTVTM
+66 FFGSMLNIGVVTM

-101 FVVTPRVSKLIDE
+101 FVVTPRVSKRIDE
-114 RGQSAVVPA
+114 RGQSAVVPKA
-123 AAAISLVGLA
+123 AAVSLLGLVVLIA
-133 ILVGNVALNGPVW
+133 NVALHGPVW
-146 PLFAGALL
+146 PLFVGALL

-176 RLGEA
+176 RLGETA
-181 SPDLRTMFSYESVL
+181 PDLRTMFSYESVL
-195 DDAAF
+195 DDMAF

-212 AIAPVAGMVAG
+212 AIAPVAGMVCG
-223 GAAFAVGVVLL
+223 GVAFAVGVVLL
-234 CASKSTEPVPGWSGA
+234 CSAKGTEPYPGWSQGEAAGSAADVADVVGA
-249 ASTDCSQ
+249 ADAADAVGDAAGDGAAASKGALA
-256 EAVADLAGEGPQQAA
+256 EGAAAVASAA
-271 RGGSPKRPAPTKSLI
+271 SVPSKSLL

-319 LHSPDFAGAV
+319 LNSPDFAGAV

-366 SFGTMFLIDSAPSL
+366 SFGTMFLIDSAPTL
-380 MAVALFG
+380 MAVALLG
-387 ATTYAPLLIVA
+387 ACTYAPLLIVA

-428 GPTVAGALIDAF
+428 GPTVAGALIDTF

-452 CLGMPVTALLCYR
+452 CLGMLLTAILCYR
-465 IVKRNILP
+465 VVKASILP
-473 AYTVAEQRNLT
+473 AYTVVEKREM

>member
-1 MSQIGRTLLGRPS
+1 M
-14 ISFCMKPCYPKHGGA
+14 
-29 HSVSKEE
+29 
-36 AVAAVSPGVYKK
+36 AAVSPGVYKK

-53 QAYPFDIACLLMR
+53 QAYSFDIACLLMR
-66 FFGCMLNIGTVTM
+66 FFGSMLNIGVVTM

-101 FVVTPRVSKLIDE
+101 FVVTPRVSKRIDE
-114 RGQSAVVPA
+114 RGQSAVVPKA
-123 AAAISLVGLA
+123 AAVSLAGLV
-133 ILVGNVALNGPVW
+133 ILVANVALHGPAW
-146 PLFAGALL
+146 PLFVGALL
-154 VGFFPSPQA
+154 VGFYPSPQA

-181 SPDLRTMFSYESVL
+181 APDLRTMFSYESVL

-212 AIAPVAGMVAG
+212 AISPVAGMVTG
-223 GAAFAVGVVLL
+223 GVAFAVGVVLL
-234 CASKSTEPVPGWSGA
+234 CASRSTEPVPGWGDGGAGA
-249 ASTDCSQ
+249 ASAAA
-256 EAVADLAGEGPQQAA
+256 EVEGEPAVVAEQPP
-271 RGGSPKRPAPTKSLI
+271 RKSLL
-286 ATSSAVRVLFVIYA
+286 ATSAAVRVLFVTYA

-339 AGFLFGMV
+339 MGFLFGMV
-347 RLRAPLPK
+347 RLRAPLAK

-366 SFGTMFLIDSAPSL
+366 SFGTMFLIDSAPTL
-380 MAVALFG
+380 MLVALWG
-387 ATTYAPLLIVA
+387 AATSAPLLIVA
-398 NGVCERAVPDARL
+398 TCVCERAVPDARL

-428 GPTVAGALIDAF
+428 GPTVAGAIIDTF
-440 GTMASFKVGTLL
+440 GTMASFKVGTVL
-452 CLGMPVTALLCYR
+452 CLGMPVTAILCYR

-473 AYTVAEQRNLT
+473 AYTVVEERGAGK

>member
-1 MSQIGRTLLGRPS
+1 M
-14 ISFCMKPCYPKHGGA
+14 
-29 HSVSKEE
+29 
-36 AVAAVSPGVYKK
+36 AAVSPGVYKK

-53 QAYPFDIACLLMR
+53 QAYSFDIACLLMR
-66 FFGCMLNIGTVTM
+66 FFGSMLNIGVVTM

-101 FVVTPRVSKLIDE
+101 FVVTPRVSKRIDE
-114 RGQSAVVPA
+114 RGQSAVVPKA
-123 AAAISLVGLA
+123 AAVSLAGLV
-133 ILVGNVALNGPVW
+133 ILVANVALHGPAW
-146 PLFAGALL
+146 PLFVGALL
-154 VGFFPSPQA
+154 VGFYPSPQA

-181 SPDLRTMFSYESVL
+181 APDLRTMFSYESVL

-212 AIAPVAGMVAG
+212 AISPVAGMVTG
-223 GAAFAVGVVLL
+223 GVAFAVGVVLL
-234 CASKSTEPVPGWSGA
+234 CASRSTEPVPGWGDGGAGA
-249 ASTDCSQ
+249 ASAAA
-256 EAVADLAGEGPQQAA
+256 EVEGEPAAVAEQPP
-271 RGGSPKRPAPTKSLI
+271 RKSLL
-286 ATSSAVRVLFVIYA
+286 ATSAAVRVLFVTYA

-329 LMASGAVSMT
+329 LMASGAVSMIM
-339 AGFLFGMV
+339 GFLFGMV

-355 QLVVAACAVGL
+355 QFVVAACAVGL
-366 SFGTMFLIDSAPSL
+366 SFGTIFLIDSAPTL
-380 MAVALFG
+380 MLVALLG
-387 ATTYAPLLIVA
+387 AATYAPLLIVA
-398 NGVCERAVPDARL
+398 NSVCERAVPDARL

-428 GPTVAGALIDAF
+428 GPTVAGAIIDTF
-440 GTMASFKVGTLL
+440 GTMASFKVGTVL
-452 CLGMPVTALLCYR
+452 CLGMPVTAILCYR

-473 AYTVAEQRNLT
+473 AYTVVEERGAGK

>member
-1 MSQIGRTLLGRPS
+1 M
-14 ISFCMKPCYPKHGGA
+14 
-29 HSVSKEE
+29 
-36 AVAAVSPGVYKK
+36 AAVSPGVYKK
-48 VLAVR
+48 VLSVR
-53 QAYPFDIACLLMR
+53 EAYPFDIACLLMR
-66 FFGCMLNIGTVTM
+66 FFGSMLNIGVVTM

-101 FVVTPRVSKLIDE
+101 FVVTPRVSKRIDE
-114 RGQSAVVPA
+114 RGQSAVVPKA
-123 AAAISLVGLA
+123 AAVSLLGLVVLIA
-133 ILVGNVALNGPVW
+133 NVALHGPVW
-146 PLFAGALL
+146 PLFVGALL

-181 SPDLRTMFSYESVL
+181 APDLRTMFSYESVL
-195 DDAAF
+195 DDMAF

-212 AIAPVAGMVAG
+212 AIAPVAGMVCG
-223 GAAFAVGVVLL
+223 GVAFAVGVVLL
-234 CASKSTEPVPGWSGA
+234 CSAKGTEPYPGWSQGETAGSAADVADAVGDAAGDGA
-249 ASTDCSQ
+249 AASKGALA
-256 EAVADLAGEGPQQAA
+256 EGAAAVASAA
-271 RGGSPKRPAPTKSLI
+271 SVPSKSLL

-319 LHSPDFAGAV
+319 LNSPDFAGAV

-366 SFGTMFLIDSAPSL
+366 SFGTMFLIDSAPTL
-380 MAVALFG
+380 MAVALLG
-387 ATTYAPLLIVA
+387 ACTYAPLLIVA

-428 GPTVAGALIDAF
+428 GPTVAGALIDTF

-452 CLGMPVTALLCYR
+452 CLGMPLTAIFCYR
-465 IVKRNILP
+465 VVKASILP
-473 AYTVAEQRNLT
+473 AYTVVEEREM

>member
-1 MSQIGRTLLGRPS
+1 M
-14 ISFCMKPCYPKHGGA
+14 
-29 HSVSKEE
+29 
-36 AVAAVSPGVYKK
+36 AAVSPGVYKK

-53 QAYPFDIACLLMR
+53 QAYSFDIACLLMR
-66 FFGCMLNIGTVTM
+66 FFGSMLNIGVVTM

-101 FVVTPRVSKLIDE
+101 FVVTPRVSKRIDE
-114 RGQSAVVPA
+114 RGQSAVVPKA
-123 AAAISLVGLA
+123 AAVSLAGLA
-133 ILVGNVALNGPVW
+133 ILVANVALHGPAW
-146 PLFAGALL
+146 PLFVGALL
-154 VGFFPSPQA
+154 VGFYPSPQA

-181 SPDLRTMFSYESVL
+181 APDLRTMFSYESVL

-212 AIAPVAGMVAG
+212 AISPVAGMVTG
-223 GAAFAVGVVLL
+223 GVAFAVGVVLL
-234 CASKSTEPVPGWSGA
+234 CASRSTEPVPGWGDGGAGA
-249 ASTDCSQ
+249 ASAAA
-256 EAVADLAGEGPQQAA
+256 EVEGEPAVVAEQPP
-271 RGGSPKRPAPTKSLI
+271 RKSLL
-286 ATSSAVRVLFVIYA
+286 ATSAAVRVLFVTYA

-339 AGFLFGMV
+339 MGFLFGMV

-355 QLVVAACAVGL
+355 QFVVAACAVGL
-366 SFGTMFLIDSAPSL
+366 SFGTMFLIDSAPTL
-380 MAVALFG
+380 MLVALLG
-387 ATTYAPLLIVA
+387 AATYAPLLIVA
-398 NGVCERAVPDARL
+398 NSVCERAVPDARL

-428 GPTVAGALIDAF
+428 GPTVAGAIIDTF
-440 GTMASFKVGTLL
+440 GTMASFKVGTVL
-452 CLGMPVTALLCYR
+452 CLGMPVTAILCYR

-473 AYTVAEQRNLT
+473 AYTVVEERGTGK

>member
-1 MSQIGRTLLGRPS
+1 MA
-14 ISFCMKPCYPKHGGA
+14 K
-29 HSVSKEE
+29 
-36 AVAAVSPGVYKK
+36 VSPGVYKK
-48 VLAVR
+48 VLRVR
-53 QAYPFDIACLLMR
+53 EAYPFDIACLLMR
-66 FFGCMLNIGTVTM
+66 FFGSMLNIGVVTM

-101 FVVTPRVSKLIDE
+101 FVVTPRVSKRIDE
-114 RGQSAVVPA
+114 RGQSAVVPKA
-123 AAAISLVGLA
+123 AAVSLLGLVVLIA
-133 ILVGNVALNGPVW
+133 NVALHGPVW
-146 PLFAGALL
+146 PLFVGALL

-176 RLGEA
+176 RLGETA
-181 SPDLRTMFSYESVL
+181 PDLRTMFSYESVL
-195 DDAAF
+195 DDMAF

-212 AIAPVAGMVAG
+212 AIAPVAGMVCG
-223 GAAFAVGVVLL
+223 GVAFAVGVVLL
-234 CASKSTEPVPGWSGA
+234 CSAKGTEPYPGWSQGEA
-249 ASTDCSQ
+249 AGSAADVAD
-256 EAVADLAGEGPQQAA
+256 AVADVAGDGAAASKGALAEGASAVASAA
-271 RGGSPKRPAPTKSLI
+271 SAPAKSLL

-319 LHSPDFAGAV
+319 LNSPDFAGAV

-366 SFGTMFLIDSAPSL
+366 SFGTMFLIDSAPTL
-380 MAVALFG
+380 MAVALLG
-387 ATTYAPLLIVA
+387 ACTYAPLLIVA

-428 GPTVAGALIDAF
+428 GPTVAGALIDTF

-452 CLGMPVTALLCYR
+452 CLGMPLTAILCYR
-465 IVKRNILP
+465 VVKASILP
-473 AYTVAEQRNLT
+473 AYTVVEKREM

>member
-1 MSQIGRTLLGRPS
+1 MA
-14 ISFCMKPCYPKHGGA
+14 K
-29 HSVSKEE
+29 
-36 AVAAVSPGVYKK
+36 VSPGVYKK
-48 VLAVR
+48 VLRVR
-53 QAYPFDIACLLMR
+53 EAYPFDIACLLMR
-66 FFGCMLNIGTVTM
+66 FFGSMLNIGVVTM

-101 FVVTPRVSKLIDE
+101 FVVTPRVSKRIDE
-114 RGQSAVVPA
+114 RGQSAVVPKA
-123 AAAISLVGLA
+123 AAVSLLGLVVLIA
-133 ILVGNVALNGPVW
+133 NVALHGPVW
-146 PLFAGALL
+146 PLFVGALL

-176 RLGEA
+176 RLGETA
-181 SPDLRTMFSYESVL
+181 PDLRTMFSYESVL
-195 DDAAF
+195 DDMAF

-212 AIAPVAGMVAG
+212 AIAPVAGMVCG
-223 GAAFAVGVVLL
+223 GVAFAIGVVLL
-234 CASKSTEPVPGWSGA
+234 CSAKGTEPHPGWSQTDVAGSGAEA
-249 ASTDCSQ
+249 AS
-256 EAVADLAGEGPQQAA
+256 AVADTAGAGAAASKGALAEGAA
-271 RGGSPKRPAPTKSLI
+271 AVASAASVPSKSLL
-286 ATSSAVRVLFVIYA
+286 ATSAAVRVLFVIYA

-319 LHSPDFAGAV
+319 LNSPDFAGAV

-366 SFGTMFLIDSAPSL
+366 SFGTMFLIDSAPTL
-380 MAVALFG
+380 MAVALLG
-387 ATTYAPLLIVA
+387 ACTYAPLLIVA

-428 GPTVAGALIDAF
+428 GPTVAGALIDTF

-452 CLGMPVTALLCYR
+452 CLGMPLTAILCYR
-465 IVKRNILP
+465 VVKASILP
-473 AYTVAEQRNLT
+473 AYTVVEEREM